1 MTGTAP
7 EPVAHPAPRQE
18 EPLVYQAARQEAD
31 KILASFGDTLTFPVD
46 LGVVSNLMYARMRLD
61 NQMDDMS
68 GMIVKNP
75 GMPAEIL
82 INSYDH
88 PTRRRF
94 TWAHEL
100 GHLAERTTVARD
112 FEYSFVDWRSTSGVR
127 NYTVHEFYADEFA
140 GALLMPAFK
149 VKELKEQGKSTV
161 EMARFF
167 GVSPAAMDM
176 RLHRLSVDPE
186 QGR

>member
-1 MTGTAP
+1 MTNTVP
-7 EPVAHPAPRQE
+7 ENVMQPAPVQA
-18 EPLVYQAARQEAD
+18 EPELLVYQAARQEAE
-31 KILASFGDTLTFPVD
+31 KILATFGDALTFPVNLD
-46 LGVVSNLMYARMRLD
+46 IVSNLMNARMRHD
-61 NQMDDMS
+61 NQMGDMS

-75 GMPAEIL
+75 GVPAEIL
-82 INSYDH
+82 VNSFDH
-88 PTRRRF
+88 RTRRRF

-100 GHLAERTTVARD
+100 GHLAERTTLAED
-112 FEYSFVDWRSTSGVR
+112 FDYSFVDWRPTSGVG

-161 EMARFF
+161 EMARVF

-176 RLHRLSVDPE
+176 RLHRLTVDPE
-186 QGR
+186 